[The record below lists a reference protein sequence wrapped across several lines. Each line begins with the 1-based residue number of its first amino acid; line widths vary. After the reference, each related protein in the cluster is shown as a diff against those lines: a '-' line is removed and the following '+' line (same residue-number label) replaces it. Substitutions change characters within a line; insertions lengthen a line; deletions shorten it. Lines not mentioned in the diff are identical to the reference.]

1 MNDID
6 PRIVDYYDGN
16 LSPVETAKFL
26 SELEID
32 SLLKREWEFYGQLLE
47 GIKSEGA
54 LELKEYIKEH
64 IESDALETQS
74 NLWMYAAASVA
85 FLLLSYYA
93 IYSYLETGNI
103 KDAAAIITLKDEKS
117 DKLKFWQRNKKAF
130 TLGSITDSVAQYKD
144 STLALELSRNRDS
157 LMPTDAFADDT
168 YYLEDSYAQKDET
181 EVTQMGNSPNVA
193 MGQTPNP
200 AILLTQAIV
209 IPIKLRFEAATGEN
223 DKETSPKRLNTP
235 LLQNNKIQESINSQK
250 KKTEN
255 SSKILDTDSNTA
267 VINPTLP
274 KNIAISKFKLIHY
287 EDQRGMIAAT
297 LNRVGKEMHISLYNL
312 WGENPLI
319 YDIEGSY
326 YIDFGGDR
334 IWKIPEKAGNY
345 IDIKWVK
352 NAAIIDRI
360 RN

>member
-6 PRIVDYYDGN
+6 PRIIDYYDGN
-16 LSPVETAKFL
+16 LSPVETANFL
-26 SELEID
+26 SELEND
-32 SLLKREWEFYGQLLE
+32 RLLKREWEFYGQLIE

-64 IESDALETQS
+64 IESEALETQS

-85 FLLLSYYA
+85 FLLLSYFA

-117 DKLKFWQRNKKAF
+117 DKFKFWQRQKKSV

-157 LMPTDAFADDT
+157 LLPTDAFADA
-168 YYLEDSYAQKDET
+168 SYDIEETSPQQMET
-181 EVTQMGNSPNVA
+181 EEMQMGSVA
-193 MGQTPNP
+193 MGQTPDP

-209 IPIKLRFEAATGEN
+209 IPIKLRIEANSGEK
-223 DKETSPKRLNTP
+223 DEISPKRLNTP
-235 LLQNNKIQESINSQK
+235 LLKNNKGKESINSPK
-250 KKTEN
+250 KKTDN
-255 SSKILDTDSNTA
+255 TSKVSESDSITA
-267 VINPTLP
+267 VPKPIVP

-287 EDQRGMIAAT
+287 ETQRGMIAAT
-297 LNRVGKEMHISLYNL
+297 LNQVGKEMHISLYNL

-345 IDIKWVK
+345 TDIKWVK